1 MCAPFS
7 AREWIILKNNYIGEG
22 IMKKIYRIEHL
33 CCANCAA
40 KMEKAM
46 GKIEG
51 VKEAKIAFMTAKL
64 YLEFN
69 EEQQDEVLSS
79 VKNVVKKIEP
89 ICELK
94 EV

>member
-1 MCAPFS
+1 
-7 AREWIILKNNYIGEG
+7 
-22 IMKKIYRIEHL
+22 MKKIYRIEHL